1 MDVITNTEITK
12 VYEGP
17 SGEGQYGPWQ
27 IFNFYV
33 KDHKEK
39 FSVFGKDEFVPMP
52 GIKLKLLK
60 YEIKH
65 SEKDGKKYTNYDVKE
80 VILEDEQSEPT
91 SQPAQT
97 QPQAQKSPQKQEV
110 DWDAIA
116 FKKCKYGFL
125 QQAFVP
131 WINDGLNKTTAI
143 MLERYAEEFAGMCM
157 RVLPRATKA
166 PEKPKE
172 PEGKTQSPA
181 NIEDPYQGDAPPI
194 SSYEGEPP
202 F

>member
-1 MDVITNTEITK
+1 MEILTNCEISK

-17 SGEGQYGPWQ
+17 SGSGQYGPWQ

-39 FSVFGKDEFVPMP
+39 FSVFGKDEFVPVP

-65 SEKDGKKYTNYDVKE
+65 SEKDDKKYTNYDVKE
-80 VILEDEQSEPT
+80 VILEDEQPGPAPQPT
-91 SQPAQT
+91 QTHPQT
-97 QPQAQKSPQKQEV
+97 QKSSQRDNTLTMYVSYAKDLMVKLLEEMPTKERSLGDLAKEVVKAGKIMYDIAQE
-110 DWDAIA
+110 A
-116 FKKCKYGFL
+116 
-125 QQAFVP
+125 
-131 WINDGLNKTTAI
+131 
-143 MLERYAEEFAGMCM
+143 AE
-157 RVLPRATKA
+157 A
-166 PEKPKE
+166 PGKPKE
-172 PEGKTQSPA
+172 PEDKAQPPA
-181 NIEDPYQGDAPPI
+181 NVEDPYQGDAPPI